1 MITIATSHASLEVAE
16 MIKSDEFS
24 EYYADF
30 LDGSYDCIDR
40 IVLNA
45 YFQLG
50 QTPGGLRAWWRQLHG
65 TDDNLDKAQLMRLA
79 GRFSRRVRAYA
90 KKQGIPI
97 IDTPSGERKH
107 KIAAEYL
114 PQDPNFVG
122 VFVILAGHASA
133 PVFDVKH
140 NKAGQISDIRRKYA
154 YVKQYHFHIM
164 DSDWGH
170 IVIKL
175 SPHPPFGAQL
185 MLNGHEYVAR
195 QADKAEIAYRK
206 EGNCFIDVSDPT
218 RLAQIADTL
227 RSENVVGQLSQ
238 VCERWIYSSCLCFA
252 LSLEEQERTD
262 FRYRYSTYQIEYS
275 RNFLFQRGGQME
287 QLFNDIIDRV
297 RARLDVKTIKTIF
310 GAKRRPFRHQGHK
323 TPRLEVVVEKPAYNL
338 TVFKLHFGKLTVK
351 LYTKGERV
359 LRVEAIIHNT
369 KALPYGRSLAKFP
382 EIAHHLKEVLERF
395 LNILH
400 CVDQA
405 FIADDTLD
413 NLHTAS
419 QVGKS
424 RVGGIDLNK
433 LRLRAVIEA
442 VIALAAVPNGFTVS
456 DLAGKVRDI
465 MNVNAE
471 QYTSR
476 QAAYDLKKLRGKNF
490 VRKLDRS
497 RRYVV
502 ILEGLRTLT
511 ALWLLREKAIKPV
524 LTGAAKP
531 KRGPKPK
538 HQSPIDALYQ
548 AIQLAMF
555 NLFQML
561 GIAV

>member
-1 MITIATSHASLEVAE
+1 
-16 MIKSDEFS
+16 
-24 EYYADF
+24 
-30 LDGSYDCIDR
+30 
-40 IVLNA
+40 
-45 YFQLG
+45 
-50 QTPGGLRAWWRQLHG
+50 
-65 TDDNLDKAQLMRLA
+65 
-79 GRFSRRVRAYA
+79 
-90 KKQGIPI
+90 
-97 IDTPSGERKH
+97 
-107 KIAAEYL
+107 
-114 PQDPNFVG
+114 
-122 VFVILAGHASA
+122 
-133 PVFDVKH
+133 
-140 NKAGQISDIRRKYA
+140 
-154 YVKQYHFHIM
+154 
-164 DSDWGH
+164 
-170 IVIKL
+170 
-175 SPHPPFGAQL
+175 
-185 MLNGHEYVAR
+185 
-195 QADKAEIAYRK
+195 
-206 EGNCFIDVSDPT
+206 
-218 RLAQIADTL
+218 
-227 RSENVVGQLSQ
+227 
-238 VCERWIYSSCLCFA
+238 
-252 LSLEEQERTD
+252 
-262 FRYRYSTYQIEYS
+262 
-275 RNFLFQRGGQME
+275 ME
-287 QLFNDIIDRV
+287 QLFNDIVDRV

-323 TPRLEVVVEKPAYNL
+323 TPRPEVVVEKPAYNL

-359 LRVEAIIHNT
+359 LRVEVIIHNT

-413 NLHTAS
+413 HLHTAS

-442 VIALAAVPNGFTVS
+442 VIALATVPNGFTVS
-456 DLAGKVRDI
+456 DLAGKVRNI

-502 ILEGLRTLT
+502 VLDGLRTLA
-511 ALWLLREKAIKPV
+511 ALWLLREKTIKPV
-524 LTGAAKP
+524 LAGAAKP
-531 KRGPKPK
+531 KQGPKPK

>member
-1 MITIATSHASLEVAE
+1 
-16 MIKSDEFS
+16 
-24 EYYADF
+24 
-30 LDGSYDCIDR
+30 
-40 IVLNA
+40 
-45 YFQLG
+45 
-50 QTPGGLRAWWRQLHG
+50 
-65 TDDNLDKAQLMRLA
+65 
-79 GRFSRRVRAYA
+79 
-90 KKQGIPI
+90 
-97 IDTPSGERKH
+97 
-107 KIAAEYL
+107 
-114 PQDPNFVG
+114 
-122 VFVILAGHASA
+122 
-133 PVFDVKH
+133 
-140 NKAGQISDIRRKYA
+140 
-154 YVKQYHFHIM
+154 
-164 DSDWGH
+164 
-170 IVIKL
+170 
-175 SPHPPFGAQL
+175 
-185 MLNGHEYVAR
+185 
-195 QADKAEIAYRK
+195 
-206 EGNCFIDVSDPT
+206 
-218 RLAQIADTL
+218 
-227 RSENVVGQLSQ
+227 
-238 VCERWIYSSCLCFA
+238 
-252 LSLEEQERTD
+252 LEEQKRTN
-262 FRYRYSTYQIEYS
+262 FRYRYSTYQMEYS
-275 RNFLFQRGGQME
+275 RNFLFRVGGQME

-323 TPRLEVVVEKPAYNL
+323 RPRLEVVVEKPAYNL

-351 LYTKGERV
+351 LYTKGEHV

-382 EIAHHLKEVLERF
+382 EIMHYLKDVLQRF

-433 LRLRAVIEA
+433 LRLRTVIEA

-456 DLAGKVRDI
+456 DLANNVREI
-465 MNVNAE
+465 MNVNSE
-471 QYTSR
+471 QYTPR

-502 ILEGLRTLT
+502 NLEGLRTLT
-511 ALWLLREKAIKPV
+511 ALWLLREKTIKPV
-524 LTGAAKP
+524 LAGAAKP

-538 HQSPIDALYQ
+538 HQSPIDVLYQ